1 MLTITGRQLSVLLHL
16 NCFNA

>member
-1 MLTITGRQLSVLLHL
+1 MLTITGRQLSVRLHL